1 MRSRKSLDSEEGPNS
16 SFVNALARGLDILSS
31 FRRGETSLG
40 NKDFSERTGLSKST
54 VSRLTYTLHKTG
66 YLAYDPLT
74 SRYSLAPPV
83 LSLGFSCLS
92 GMSVL
97 TLAKPKIEA
106 LANEVGAPV
115 AIGGRDRLSMVYL
128 ECAKGSNAV
137 ILAIDV
143 GVHLKL
149 ATSALGRAYIA
160 ALQDKQREEIFAALA
175 VHEGESWPE
184 LRRGIEEFDRVLSQT
199 RLLPV
204 AAGLETG
211 CECHCRALCAG
222 RRRSDPGF
230 QLRRSDTDHE
240 RRPHPQRGWAEAGRS
255 GERDQPN
262 HPLTAVPWAGNGAHP
277 GRGRAVPDRLPSAT
291 PDQRPSFSANTSSVC
306 WPTRGGG
313 RS

>member
-184 LRRGIEEFDRVLSQT
+184 LRRGIEELIECYHKHGYCLS
-199 RLLPV
+199 
-204 AAGLETG
+204 
-211 CECHCRALCAG
+211 
-222 RRRSDPGF
+222 
-230 QLRRSDTDHE
+230 LRDWKPDVN
-240 RRPHPQRGWAEAGRS
+240 AI
-255 GERDQPN
+255 
-262 HPLTAVPWAGNGAHP
+262 AVPY
-277 GRGRAVPDRLPSAT
+277 VP
-291 PDQRPSFSANTSSVC
+291 
-306 WPTRGGG
+306 GGG
-313 RS
+313 GPILAFNCGAPTQIMSEDRIRNEVGPKLVDLVKEINLITR